1 MATDS
6 YVLVV
11 DDDPAIR
18 GLVADALRDEGYTVD
33 LAAHGR
39 EALEAMRARR
49 PATVVLDLMMPIM
62 DGFTFMEACHNEQLC
77 DEVPIVVI
85 SAVHDAIERI
95 QDVPMHACIAKP
107 FDLDELIRTVSRL
120 ARRNGHIN
128 GHEPRAGCYSDT
140 RDVRTELAD

>member
-18 GLVADALRDEGYTVD
+18 GLVGDALRDEGFSVD

-62 DGFTFMEACHNEQLC
+62 DGFSFMEACHSEQLC
-77 DEVPIVVI
+77 DNVPIVVI
-85 SAVHDAIERI
+85 TAVHDALQRI
-95 QDVPMHACIAKP
+95 HEVPVHACIAKP
-107 FDLDELIRTVSRL
+107 FDLAELVRTVGQF
-120 ARRNGHIN
+120 ARPANGH
-128 GHEPRAGCYSDT
+128 
-140 RDVRTELAD
+140 LASG

>member
-1 MATDS
+1 MATES

-18 GLVADALRDEGYTVD
+18 GLVADALREEGYSVD

-62 DGFTFMEACHNEQLC
+62 DGFSFIEACHSEQLAE
-77 DEVPIVVI
+77 DVPIVVM
-85 SAVHDAIERI
+85 SAVQDALQRI
-95 QDVPMHACIAKP
+95 QGAPIQAYLAKP
-107 FDLDELIRTVSRL
+107 FDLNDLVRTVAMHAS
-120 ARRNGHIN
+120 RNGATTTATTSN
-128 GHEPRAGCYSDT
+128 GHFA
-140 RDVRTELAD
+140 